1 MAKNPEESWRHLPLV
16 TPDRA
21 EAARQEARELE
32 ALSGKRR
39 GQRFGYYLKKTG
51 PGWMQSA
58 MTLGGGSAIASLSL
72 GASFGFELLWV
83 QPLAMLAGIVMLA
96 AHAHQ
101 TLSTGERPFQ
111 AMRQHVHPVLA
122 WMWVIATLASTLVWD
137 FPQFALAAGMVED
150 MVQASTGWRPAESG
164 RPLYLL
170 GISVLLF
177 AGCTGVVWNYNRG
190 LWGIRFFDHFLKGL
204 IWLILVCFLV
214 VIVRAAFAG
223 SIDWLALLRGFL
235 PTSIPRDSYG
245 VTAVMAA
252 FGSAVG
258 INMTFLFGYSLLARG
273 WGREH
278 RGLAQFDLL
287 TGMFVPYVLATSL
300 MVVATAITLHGV
312 VPYGARIS
320 PVQAAE
326 TIAATGAGLF
336 FGRILFG
343 LGIFGMAVSTIIL
356 HMLVCGFA
364 LCEIFKWP
372 ATGWKYRLACLLPA
386 PAVTGALFWPA
397 LKTYVALPTSAI
409 CGVLLPIAYVGW
421 FLLHNSSSF
430 LGEDRP
436 RGAKAFLWNIGM
448 LTAVLLAAA
457 SSLYYLSSH
466 L

>member
-1 MAKNPEESWRHLPLV
+1 
-16 TPDRA
+16 
-21 EAARQEARELE
+21 
-32 ALSGKRR
+32 
-39 GQRFGYYLKKTG
+39 
-51 PGWMQSA
+51 
-58 MTLGGGSAIASLSL
+58 
-72 GASFGFELLWV
+72 
-83 QPLAMLAGIVMLA
+83 
-96 AHAHQ
+96 
-101 TLSTGERPFQ
+101 
-111 AMRQHVHPVLA
+111 
-122 WMWVIATLASTLVWD
+122 
-137 FPQFALAAGMVED
+137 
-150 MVQASTGWRPAESG
+150 
-164 RPLYLL
+164 LL

-190 LWGIRFFDHFLKGL
+190 LWGIRFFDHFLKGM

-430 LGEDRP
+430 LGKDRP